1 MSNQTHSVVVEADL
15 NFEIISNLR
24 AATREAK
31 VAVEFR
37 DGKCV
42 EGAILFNESKGV
54 GKVINIDEE
63 VSVDFRVEQ
72 LVAVRI

>member
-1 MSNQTHSVVVEADL
+1 M

-24 AATREAK
+24 AATREEK
-31 VAVEFR
+31 VSVEFR
-37 DGKCV
+37 DGKRV

-54 GKVINIDEE
+54 GKVINVEEE

-72 LVAVRI
+72 LAAVRI